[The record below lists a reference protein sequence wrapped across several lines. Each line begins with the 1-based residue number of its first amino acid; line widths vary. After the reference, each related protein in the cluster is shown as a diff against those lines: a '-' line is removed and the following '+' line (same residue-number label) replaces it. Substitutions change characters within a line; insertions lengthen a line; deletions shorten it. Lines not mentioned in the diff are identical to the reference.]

1 MGSKKSEHCAD
12 VICTCRQGYVGLGQ
26 RSPTLFIRDST
37 DGWVICG
44 RFLILFTL
52 SSRLSTLFLVRSFE
66 GPGNPGTRGKGGGG
80 GEEWKE
86 KVDDVDSG
94 ENCFWHQSSQ
104 VFGSTEW
111 MEIEREERR

>member
-1 MGSKKSEHCAD
+1 MWMGLGSKKSEHCAD

-80 GEEWKE
+80 GEE
-86 KVDDVDSG
+86 
-94 ENCFWHQSSQ
+94 
-104 VFGSTEW
+104 
-111 MEIEREERR
+111 